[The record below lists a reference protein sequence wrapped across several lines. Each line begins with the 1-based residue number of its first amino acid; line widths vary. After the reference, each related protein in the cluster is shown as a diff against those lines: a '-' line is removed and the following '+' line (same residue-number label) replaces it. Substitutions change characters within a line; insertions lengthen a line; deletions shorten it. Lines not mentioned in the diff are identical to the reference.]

1 MHTTRCSLYG
11 HTSTDLE
18 SIYLL
23 YTLQGHA
30 LDRSSARGVRC
41 MNNNIPTIYM
51 VASNKKDGRLLS
63 RSVTLVVF
71 LASSRMGGMRRA
83 RLPQPQV
90 HGA

>member
-1 MHTTRCSLYG
+1 
-11 HTSTDLE
+11 
-18 SIYLL
+18 
-23 YTLQGHA
+23 
-30 LDRSSARGVRC
+30 